1 MKIKILDA
9 QELNQKIETS
19 RRDIRAIKKS
29 TKLVYL
35 VRKIKRLNDEI
46 DRLSVDELHRIIEE
60 KIKDE
65 FRRRYNE
72 MYEMNYK
79 LSERVDK
86 LEEDE

>member
-72 MYEMNYK
+72 MYEMNFK
-79 LSERVDK
+79 LSERIDK
-86 LEEDE
+86 LEEKE